1 MAPAVV
7 EQLEVVQVQHDQAM
21 FGSGRAL
28 AQQFRHP
35 ADHGAPVQ
43 QPGQR
48 IQLDK
53 AAQLQVF
60 LLLRVNVLDQNKS
73 LDVLGER
80 VRNELNAGH
89 HPEETAVGMEAPM
102 FDLYFALAAVIFPQ
116 QFFPVKATQILR
128 QVALIDIMA

>member
-1 MAPAVV
+1 MIRPC
-7 EQLEVVQVQHDQAM
+7 
-21 FGSGRAL
+21 S
-28 AQQFRHP
+28 
-35 ADHGAPVQ
+35 APVG
-43 QPGQR
+43 PWR
-48 IQLDK
+48 SSSVTRLTTVPRFNSPVSASSSIRLR
-53 AAQLQVF
+53 QLQVF

-89 HPEETAVGMEAPM
+89 HPEETAVGMEAPV